1 MESGPHRVRVRS
13 VGGKVRKRVSR
24 SGRRRQGRRRQEG
37 SNRREEEEGG
47 KKRREAVQ
55 GADARAAGGNEQRR
69 TADVTGPDPKGFNPV
84 LVDWIQKPI
93 QIRFCGG
100 PE

>member
-1 MESGPHRVRVRS
+1 V
-13 VGGKVRKRVSR
+13 
-24 SGRRRQGRRRQEG
+24 
-37 SNRREEEEGG
+37 NRRDIALAIVLLKFLLASVYCSAE
-47 KKRREAVQ
+47 V
-55 GADARAAGGNEQRR
+55 D
-69 TADVTGPDPKGFNPV
+69 PDLKGFNPV